1 MSRRGDNI
9 HKRKDGRWEGRYIS
23 SRDEFGK
30 AKYSSVYG
38 KTYAEVKEKLKMNN
52 IQSKITPVD
61 YNETTL
67 DVIANKWLNDVK
79 MYRKHSTYVKYAN
92 IYNNH
97 IKKYFVNK
105 TSDSITLND
114 CVALIKSEYLNT
126 QNINLSKST
135 IYSIQ
140 NVLNQICKS
149 GKISIQVTNKDILA
163 LEQAELSSQP
173 SAVFTMDEQNK
184 IMSYLLKDIDNYKLG
199 IFICMLT
206 GLRLGEI
213 CALKTSDI
221 DLQKRTLSVNS
232 TVQRI
237 SVENQV
243 HKTELMISEP
253 KTKSSKRVIP
263 ICDLL
268 YKVLCEHMS
277 SGTFVISGNNVME
290 PRTYQYYFKRMQL
303 SLAIQPTNFH
313 TLRHTFATNCIENG
327 MDAKC
332 LSEILGH
339 SDVKITLNKYVHPS
353 YEQKLKQINALAFNY
368 GQNHGQII

>member
-23 SRDEFGK
+23 SRDEYGK

-38 KTYAEVKEKLKMNN
+38 KTYAEVKEKLKTNN
-52 IQSKITPVD
+52 PQTIKIPED
-61 YNETTL
+61 LNETL
-67 DVIANKWLNDVK
+67 DVTAHNWLNDVK
-79 MYRKHSTYVKYAN
+79 IYRKHSTYIKYAN
-92 IYNNH
+92 IYNKH
-97 IKKYFVNK
+97 IKKYLVNK
-105 TSDSITLND
+105 TTNSITLND
-114 CVALIKSEYLNT
+114 CVTLIKNEYLNNN
-126 QNINLSKST
+126 NINLSKST
-135 IYSIQ
+135 IYSIR
-140 NVLNQICKS
+140 NVVNQICKF
-149 GKISIQVTNKDILA
+149 GGISIRVSNKDILA
-163 LEQAELSSQP
+163 LEHPEFSSQP
-173 SAVFTMDEQNK
+173 LTIFSMDEQNK
-184 IMSYLLKDIDNYKLG
+184 IISYLLKDIDNYKLG
-199 IFICMLT
+199 IFICMFT

-221 DLQKRTLSVNS
+221 DLKNRTLSVNS
-232 TVQRI
+232 TAQRI
-237 SVENQV
+237 RVENQA

-268 YKVLCEHMS
+268 HKVLCEHINS
-277 SGTFVISGNNVME
+277 NIFVINGDSAME
-290 PRTYQYYFKRMQL
+290 PRTYQYYFKKMQL
-303 SLAIQPTNFH
+303 TLEIQPTNFH

-353 YEQKLKQINALAFNY
+353 HEQKLKQINAFAFNY

>member
-1 MSRRGDNI
+1 M
-9 HKRKDGRWEGRYIS
+9 
-23 SRDEFGK
+23 
-30 AKYSSVYG
+30 
-38 KTYAEVKEKLKMNN
+38 
-52 IQSKITPVD
+52 
-61 YNETTL
+61 
-67 DVIANKWLNDVK
+67 
-79 MYRKHSTYVKYAN
+79 
-92 IYNNH
+92 
-97 IKKYFVNK
+97 
-105 TSDSITLND
+105 
-114 CVALIKSEYLNT
+114 
-126 QNINLSKST
+126 
-135 IYSIQ
+135 
-140 NVLNQICKS
+140 
-149 GKISIQVTNKDILA
+149 
-163 LEQAELSSQP
+163 
-173 SAVFTMDEQNK
+173 
-184 IMSYLLKDIDNYKLG
+184 MSYLLKDIDNYKLG

-290 PRTYQYYFKRMQL
+290 PRTYQYYFKKMQL

-313 TLRHTFATNCIENG
+313 TLRHTFATNCRENG